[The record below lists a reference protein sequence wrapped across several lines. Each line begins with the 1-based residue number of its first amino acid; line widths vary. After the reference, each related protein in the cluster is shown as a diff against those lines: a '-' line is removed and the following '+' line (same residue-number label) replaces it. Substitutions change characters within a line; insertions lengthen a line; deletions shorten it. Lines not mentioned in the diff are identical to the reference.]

1 MEKEKQRTI
10 YLLCLIG
17 FFAIFSTTISKN
29 PVLPLFAKSM
39 GANTS
44 LLGILSA
51 LSPLAGMLFSFPVGF
66 LADKW
71 GKRRLLI
78 ISALIFV
85 SAPLMYLL
93 VANPWYLIPIRFF
106 HGIATA
112 ILGPVAAALICS
124 IVEKNKAQNLGI
136 YASATLVGRMI
147 APLLGGLIITYFA
160 MAGDLVSYKM
170 VYVAAFVISLP
181 ILFLAISTKPEIGG
195 DGVAVTSLSIKE
207 FLKTLKDFGKNKMIF
222 LTALVQMSTYFIYGV
237 VETFLPLYMV
247 SKNISAEKIGLF
259 FSLQVLAIAATQ
271 PIFGKIADT
280 VDKRVQ
286 ITVGILILALATAL
300 MPLDGNYG
308 ILVLVGLLFGLG
320 MSVATVATSA
330 YVADLSRKE
339 ELGSFLG
346 ALSSM
351 MDVGQSMGPLLV
363 GFLITA
369 FSISVGFWFATGLA
383 VIILIFFIG
392 ASLKRRSYRG
402 ESVND

>member
-29 PVLPLFAKSM
+29 PVLPLFAKSI

-51 LSPLAGMLFSFPVGF
+51 LSPLAGMLFSFPIGF

-78 ISALIFV
+78 ISAMIFV
-85 SAPLMYLL
+85 SAPLLYLL
-93 VANPWYLIPIRFF
+93 VVNPWYLIPIRFF

-124 IVEKNKAQNLGI
+124 IYEKNKAQNLGI
-136 YASATLVGRMI
+136 YSSATLVGRMI
-147 APLLGGLIITYFA
+147 APLLGGFIITYLA
-160 MAGDLVSYKM
+160 TAGNLVSYKA

-181 ILFLAISTKPEIGG
+181 ILFLAIFIKPDAGE
-195 DGVAVTSLSIKE
+195 DGVAVTSLGMDE
-207 FLKTLKDFGKNKMIF
+207 FLKTMKNFGNNKMIF

-280 VDKRVQ
+280 VDKRIQ
-286 ITVGILILALATAL
+286 IVVGILILALATAL
-300 MPLDGNYG
+300 IPLFGNYEV
-308 ILVLVGLLFGLG
+308 LVLVGLLFGLG
-320 MSVATVATSA
+320 MSIATVATSS

-351 MDVGQSMGPLLV
+351 MDVGQSMGPLMV

-369 FSISVGFWFATGLA
+369 FSIGVGFWFATGIA
-383 VIILIFFIG
+383 VVILVFFIG
-392 ASLKRRSYRG
+392 ASLEKRDQRG
-402 ESVND
+402 ELVNG

>member
-1 MEKEKQRTI
+1 MEKEKQRSI

-51 LSPLAGMLFSFPVGF
+51 LSPLAGMLFSFPIGF
-66 LADKW
+66 LADKL

-93 VANPWYLIPIRFF
+93 VTNPWYLIPIRFF

-124 IVEKNKAQNLGI
+124 IFAKNKAQNLGI
-136 YASATLVGRMI
+136 YSSATLVGRMI
-147 APLLGGLIITYFA
+147 APLLGGVIITYFA
-160 MAGDLVSYKM
+160 LYGGLVGYKI
-170 VYVAAFVISLP
+170 VYLTAFVIALP
-181 ILFLAISTKPEIGG
+181 ILFLAVATKRDIGG
-195 DGVAVTSLSIKE
+195 DGVAVTSLGLNE
-207 FLKTLKDFGKNKMIF
+207 FWQTLKDFGKNRMIF
-222 LTALVQMSTYFIYGV
+222 LTALIQMSTYFIYGV

-247 SKNISAEKIGLF
+247 SLNISAEKIGLF

-271 PIFGKIADT
+271 PFFGKVADT
-280 VDKRVQ
+280 IDKRVQ
-286 ITVGILILALATAL
+286 ITVGILILTLATVL
-300 MPLDGNYG
+300 IPLFDNYG
-308 ILVLVGLLFGLG
+308 ILVLVGLMFGLG

-330 YVADLSRKE
+330 YVADLSEKE

-351 MDVGQSMGPLLV
+351 MDVGQTMGPLLI
-363 GFLITA
+363 GFIITV
-369 FSISVGFWFATGLA
+369 FSIRVGFWFSSGIA
-383 VIILIFFIG
+383 VTVAIIFIG
-392 ASLKRRSYRG
+392 ASLKNG
-402 ESVND
+402 KKV